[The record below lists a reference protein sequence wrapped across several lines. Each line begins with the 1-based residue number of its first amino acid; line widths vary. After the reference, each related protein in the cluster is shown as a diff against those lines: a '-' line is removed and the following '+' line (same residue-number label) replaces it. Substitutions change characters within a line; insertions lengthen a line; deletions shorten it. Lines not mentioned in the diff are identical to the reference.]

1 MTYSGMQEGH
11 SIARPPLFNGSDYTY
26 WKTRMRIFLISMDF
40 ELWSIVENGFQ
51 KSSLPMSEWNES
63 EKKVF
68 ALNAK
73 AMNALFCALDK
84 NEFNRVSICD
94 SAFDIWRTL
103 EVTHEGTSRVKESK
117 INILVHSYELF
128 RMKPSE
134 SIGDMYTRFTDVIN
148 GLKALGKDFTNFEL
162 VTKIL
167 RSLPKSWDP
176 KVTAIQEAKDLKAFP
191 LEELIGSLMTYE
203 MTCQA
208 HDELENPLPKNRKDM
223 ALKSQ
228 EDHLKGT
235 SSDEDSD
242 NDIALLTQK
251 FKKYLRKNKFKNN
264 IKHKFEQKKDQVI
277 CYECK
282 KPGHYKNDC
291 PQAKKRTSK
300 KKALKAT
307 WDDSSASEE
316 EESNTEQVAHYA
328 LMALGEEICDLF
340 NLDLSFEELS
350 IAFHELFDECR
361 TVSKK
366 LSILKK
372 EHALLQDKFD
382 SLQTP
387 PCSKCEHL
395 EAIKNEN
402 MLLKETLNKFKVG
415 SKGLD
420 MILAHKGHIVNRN
433 GIGFVKGLHQNP
445 TTFIKG
451 PTLHVSSYMK
461 CNFCCKSGHIAYKCP
476 FRKISSQK
484 LIWVPKG
491 TIKNSIINNK
501 VSGSIFEAPKIKWVP
516 KNHPLL

>member
-1 MTYSGMQEGH
+1 MAYSGMQEGH

-84 NEFNRVSICD
+84 NEFNRVSMCD

-176 KVTAIQEAKDLKAFP
+176 KVTAIQEAKDLKTFP

-251 FKKYLRKNKFKNN
+251 FKKYLRKNRFKNN
-264 IKHKFEQKKDQVI
+264 T
-277 CYECK
+277 
-282 KPGHYKNDC
+282 P
-291 PQAKKRTSK
+291 
-300 KKALKAT
+300 
-307 WDDSSASEE
+307 SS
-316 EESNTEQVAHYA
+316 
-328 LMALGEEICDLF
+328 
-340 NLDLSFEELS
+340 
-350 IAFHELFDECR
+350 
-361 TVSKK
+361 
-366 LSILKK
+366 
-372 EHALLQDKFD
+372 
-382 SLQTP
+382 
-387 PCSKCEHL
+387 
-395 EAIKNEN
+395 
-402 MLLKETLNKFKVG
+402 
-415 SKGLD
+415 
-420 MILAHKGHIVNRN
+420 
-433 GIGFVKGLHQNP
+433 
-445 TTFIKG
+445 
-451 PTLHVSSYMK
+451 
-461 CNFCCKSGHIAYKCP
+461 
-476 FRKISSQK
+476 
-484 LIWVPKG
+484 
-491 TIKNSIINNK
+491 
-501 VSGSIFEAPKIKWVP
+501 
-516 KNHPLL
+516 